1 MNIVEFA
8 ISVTGPIFLVVLLG
22 FGIRRAGMIDANFV
36 QTASLLVFR
45 IGLPAIL
52 FLGVY
57 KGGGDASDTL
67 WLSVLMIAM
76 TLLLVAASWLYAH
89 LARLPSGD
97 VRVFVQGVYRANLGI
112 IALAFC
118 ANTFGIEGLAQ
129 ASVPM
134 GILTVLYNLIA
145 VLMFDGDSHGE
156 RRRSGVSMVLSVL
169 RNPLI
174 IAILAGFAYR
184 ATGLPLPSLIE
195 DTGEYFAGMTLPL
208 ALLCI
213 GASLDPGA
221 LRSMRGAVTAACM
234 FKLVLAPLL
243 FTLAGLLAGWRGQS
257 LGILFFFGAAPTA
270 AASFIMVK
278 AVRGNESLAA
288 GIVAFSTVGSLVT
301 VTAGVLI
308 LKAAGLI

>member
-1 MNIVEFA
+1 MSTLGFA

-22 FGIRRAGMIDANFV
+22 FAIRRGGMIDAAFV
-36 QTASLLVFR
+36 QTASTVVFR

-57 KGGGDASDTL
+57 QGGGTGSETL
-67 WLSVLMIAM
+67 WLSVFMIAM
-76 TLLLVAASWLYAH
+76 TLLLAASSWLYAH
-89 LARLPSGD
+89 LSGIDRGD
-97 VRVFVQGVYRANLGI
+97 VRVFVQGVYRGNLGI
-112 IALAFC
+112 IGLAFC
-118 ANTFGIEGLAQ
+118 ANTFGVEGLAQ

-134 GILTVLYNLIA
+134 GILTVLYNLMA
-145 VLMFDGDSHGE
+145 VFMFGSGIPE
-156 RRRSGVSMVLSVL
+156 ARRRSGFHLAISIV

-174 IAILAGFAYR
+174 VAIVAGFAYR
-184 ATGLPLPSLIE
+184 ATGLPLPELVE
-195 DTGEYFAGMTLPL
+195 DTGQYFAGMTLPL

-221 LRSMRGAVTAACM
+221 LRSMRGAVTAACV

-243 FTLAGLLAGWRGQS
+243 FTLVGLLAGWRGQS

-270 AASFIMVK
+270 TASFIMVK

-288 GIVAFSTVGSLVT
+288 GIVAFTTVGSLVT
-301 VTAGVLI
+301 VTLGVLI
-308 LKAAGLI
+308 LKAVELI